1 MQKLI
6 MNSVFVGIFW
16 GIWPLLMNKS
26 GLSGN
31 ISSLAFVVIMFVCI
45 VPFNI
50 SSFVKIPTGI
60 NWTFVITA
68 GICGA
73 IGTLLFNKMLH
84 EASVKNVGLL
94 IVIEILVCLVISA
107 VYQVCNNGITLKQGI
122 GFVFASLAAI
132 LLTV

>member
-6 MNSVFVGIFW
+6 ISSVFVGIFW

-26 GLSGN
+26 GLNGN
-31 ISSLAFVVIMFVCI
+31 ISSLAFVVVMFLFI
-45 VPFNI
+45 LPFNI
-50 SSFVKIPTGI
+50 GGVAKIPPGV
-60 NWTFVITA
+60 NWILVIAA
-68 GICGA
+68 GIFGA
-73 IGTLLFNKMLH
+73 IGTLIFNKMLH

-122 GFVFASLAAI
+122 GFVFASIAAI